1 MGHNLYRFDFFFVV
15 KDIQLCVW
23 RTKQLNL
30 GGTNLTNV
38 QYADIGNQVKF
49 IDTIKSYQQSLSS
62 LVENASEIEKTNVRA
77 SRLKFIEKNE
87 TCSAIFNSLPDNDKN
102 WILGYLCGVGKS
114 IRKNLKPIRTSN
126 QFQKMI
132 FFKDLILQ
140 FVKE

>member
-1 MGHNLYRFDFFFVV
+1 M
-15 KDIQLCVW
+15 QC
-23 RTKQLNL
+23 
-30 GGTNLTNV
+30 
-38 QYADIGNQVKF
+38 ADIGNQVKF

-102 WILGYLCGVGKS
+102 WILGYLCGVGKP
-114 IRKNLKPIRTSN
+114 IRKNLKLIRTSN